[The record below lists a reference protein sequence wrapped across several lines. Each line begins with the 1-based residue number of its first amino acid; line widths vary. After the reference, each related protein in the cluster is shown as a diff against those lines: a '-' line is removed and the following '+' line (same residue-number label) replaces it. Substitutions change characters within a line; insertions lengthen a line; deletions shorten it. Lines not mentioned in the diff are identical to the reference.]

1 MKHGSSTDL
10 FPELTW
16 PWTIPLKDAHMS
28 ILSHRYKYH
37 LVCQGFFK
45 FNPKTNFLKS
55 QALLTWNL
63 KLQAILEDL
72 KRCKLTIIK

>member
-1 MKHGSSTDL
+1 
-10 FPELTW
+10 
-16 PWTIPLKDAHMS
+16 MS

-63 KLQAILEDL
+63 KLQANFGRSQTLQTNHNQIELL
-72 KRCKLTIIK
+72 WMR